1 MRLITKA
8 FNHHHHYIIIFLMS
22 SRKDFENGR
31 QKKSVS
37 KGRRRTTAGWGGI
50 KKSTVVLFV
59 VVFVVLFKVSFF
71 LKKFHTFSTTR
82 RDHDAK
88 KKEKEDNNVPPRRA
102 LSTESSGNSNNRAR
116 DLGINAFRLNTFNLD
131 ETFPRR
137 FILPKTSNETSS
149 VGEAEKEK
157 EGEGEEE
164 SQQFLA
170 KLIDAFMKQNS
181 ALYDAKMKALGGVRS
196 SLDDDDDDDAFVSSS
211 FPLQRLRRVD
221 ACEPRCE
228 GEFRRTGGF
237 GLLPQFFANVA
248 DPDWD
253 SLENR
258 LNATRENARE
268 FFAHFAEFYVQD
280 EDEEDEAMK
289 TALKIFNGLVTAK
302 DDRLLYNGM
311 NSNNN
316 NVILRALAGEERDV
330 IRKAMLMGKEMS

>member
-1 MRLITKA
+1 
-8 FNHHHHYIIIFLMS
+8 MS
-22 SRKDFENGR
+22 SRKDSDG
-31 QKKSVS
+31 QKKVS
-37 KGRRRTTAGWGGI
+37 KGRRRTGWGVI
-50 KKSTVVLFV
+50 KKSDVFFV
-59 VVFVVLFKVSFF
+59 VVFVVLKVSF
-71 LKKFHTFSTTR
+71 LKKFMFLTTGS
-82 RDHDAK
+82 DHDKK
-88 KKEKEDNNVPPRRA
+88 KKEKDDVLPPRRA
-102 LSTESSGNSNNRAR
+102 LSTESSSNSNNRAR

-149 VGEAEKEK
+149 GGEEEEKEG

-196 SLDDDDDDDAFVSSS
+196 SSSLDDDDDDAFVSSS

-221 ACEPRCE
+221 VCEPRCE

-248 DPDWD
+248 DPNWD
-253 SLENR
+253 SLKNR

-316 NVILRALAGEERDV
+316 NVISRVLAGEERDV

>member
-1 MRLITKA
+1 MVVRT
-8 FNHHHHYIIIFLMS
+8 HHHD
-22 SRKDFENGR
+22 K
-31 QKKSVS
+31 
-37 KGRRRTTAGWGGI
+37 
-50 KKSTVVLFV
+50 
-59 VVFVVLFKVSFF
+59 
-71 LKKFHTFSTTR
+71 
-82 RDHDAK
+82 K
-88 KKEKEDNNVPPRRA
+88 KKEKNDNVPPRRA
-102 LSTESSGNSNNRAR
+102 LSTESSSNTNNRAR

-131 ETFPRR
+131 EAFPRR
-137 FILPKTSNETSS
+137 FILPKTSNETSLG
-149 VGEAEKEK
+149 GEEK

-196 SLDDDDDDDAFVSSS
+196 SLDDDDDDAFVSSS

-248 DPDWD
+248 DPNWD

-316 NVILRALAGEERDV
+316 NVILRVLAGEERDV

>member
-1 MRLITKA
+1 
-8 FNHHHHYIIIFLMS
+8 MS
-22 SRKDFENGR
+22 SRKDFENG
-31 QKKSVS
+31 QKKRVS
-37 KGRRRTTAGWGGI
+37 KGRRRTAGWGVI
-50 KKSTVVLFV
+50 KKSKVLFV
-59 VVFVVLFKVSFF
+59 VVFVVLKVSFF
-71 LKKFHTFSTTR
+71 LQKFTFSTTR
-82 RDHDAK
+82 SDHDTK
-88 KKEKEDNNVPPRRA
+88 KKEKDDNVPPRRA
-102 LSTESSGNSNNRAR
+102 LSTESSSNSNNRAR

-164 SQQFLA
+164 SQQILA

-196 SLDDDDDDDAFVSSS
+196 SLDDDDDDAFVSSS

-237 GLLPQFFANVA
+237 GLLPQFFANAA
-248 DPDWD
+248 DPNWD

-316 NVILRALAGEERDV
+316 NVILRVLAGEERDV

>member
-1 MRLITKA
+1 
-8 FNHHHHYIIIFLMS
+8 MS
-22 SRKDFENGR
+22 SRKDFENG
-31 QKKSVS
+31 QKKRVS
-37 KGRRRTTAGWGGI
+37 KGRRRTAGWGVI
-50 KKSTVVLFV
+50 KKSKVLFV
-59 VVFVVLFKVSFF
+59 VVFVVLKVSFF
-71 LKKFHTFSTTR
+71 LKKFTFSTTR
-82 RDHDAK
+82 SDHDTK
-88 KKEKEDNNVPPRRA
+88 KKEKDDNVPPRRA
-102 LSTESSGNSNNRAR
+102 LSTESSSNSNNRAR

-181 ALYDAKMKALGGVRS
+181 AFYDAKMKALGGVRS
-196 SLDDDDDDDAFVSSS
+196 SLDDDDDDAFVSSS

-316 NVILRALAGEERDV
+316 NVILRVLAGEERDV

>member
-1 MRLITKA
+1 
-8 FNHHHHYIIIFLMS
+8 MS
-22 SRKDFENGR
+22 SRKDFENG
-31 QKKSVS
+31 QKKRVS
-37 KGRRRTTAGWGGI
+37 KGRRRTAGWGVI
-50 KKSTVVLFV
+50 KKSKVLFV
-59 VVFVVLFKVSFF
+59 VVFVVLKVSFF
-71 LKKFHTFSTTR
+71 LKKFTFSTTR
-82 RDHDAK
+82 SDHDTK
-88 KKEKEDNNVPPRRA
+88 KKEKDDNVPPRRA
-102 LSTESSGNSNNRAR
+102 LSTESSSNSNNRAR

-131 ETFPRR
+131 EAFPRR
-137 FILPKTSNETSS
+137 FILPKTSNETSLG
-149 VGEAEKEK
+149 GEEK

-196 SLDDDDDDDAFVSSS
+196 SLDDDDDDAFVSSS

-248 DPDWD
+248 DPNWD

-316 NVILRALAGEERDV
+316 NVILRVLAGEERDV

>member
-1 MRLITKA
+1 M
-8 FNHHHHYIIIFLMS
+8 
-22 SRKDFENGR
+22 SRKDFDGQR
-31 QKKSVS
+31 KVS
-37 KGRRRTTAGWGGI
+37 KGRRRTGFGGVV
-50 KKSTVVLFV
+50 KKSVVLFV
-59 VVFVVLFKVSFF
+59 VVFVVLKVS
-71 LKKFHTFSTTR
+71 KS
-82 RDHDAK
+82 DNDIK
-88 KKEKEDNNVPPRRA
+88 KKEKDDNVPPRRA
-102 LSTESSGNSNNRAR
+102 LAEESSSNNNNRAR

-131 ETFPRR
+131 ETFPR
-137 FILPKTSNETSS
+137 FILPKTSNETSL
-149 VGEAEKEK
+149 GEEEEEKEG

-170 KLIDAFMKQNS
+170 KLLDAFMKQNS
-181 ALYDAKMKALGGVRS
+181 ALYDANLKALGGVRS
-196 SLDDDDDDDAFVSSS
+196 PSSLDDDDDDAFVSSS

-248 DPDWD
+248 DPNWD

-268 FFAHFAEFYVQD
+268 FFAHFAEFYVQN
-280 EDEEDEAMK
+280 EDEEDDAMK

-316 NVILRALAGEERDV
+316 NVILRVLAGEERDM

>member
-1 MRLITKA
+1 M
-8 FNHHHHYIIIFLMS
+8 
-22 SRKDFENGR
+22 SRKDFDG
-31 QKKSVS
+31 QKKVS
-37 KGRRRTTAGWGGI
+37 KGRRRTGFGGVI
-50 KKSTVVLFV
+50 KKSVVLFV
-59 VVFVVLFKVSFF
+59 VVFVVLKVSF
-71 LKKFHTFSTTR
+71 LKKFLTTGS
-82 RDHDAK
+82 DNDIK
-88 KKEKEDNNVPPRRA
+88 KKEKDDNVPPRRA
-102 LSTESSGNSNNRAR
+102 LAEESSSNNNNRPR

-131 ETFPRR
+131 ETFPR
-137 FILPKTSNETSS
+137 FISPKTSNETSL
-149 VGEAEKEK
+149 GEEEEEKEG

-170 KLIDAFMKQNS
+170 KLLDAFMKQNS

-196 SLDDDDDDDAFVSSS
+196 SSSLDDDDDDAFVSSS

-248 DPDWD
+248 DPNWD

-268 FFAHFAEFYVQD
+268 FFAHFAEFYVQN
-280 EDEEDEAMK
+280 EDEEDDAMK

-316 NVILRALAGEERDV
+316 NVILRVLAGEERDM

>member
-1 MRLITKA
+1 
-8 FNHHHHYIIIFLMS
+8 MS
-22 SRKDFENGR
+22 SRKDFENG
-31 QKKSVS
+31 QKKRVS
-37 KGRRRTTAGWGGI
+37 KGRRRTAGWGVI
-50 KKSTVVLFV
+50 KKSKVLFV
-59 VVFVVLFKVSFF
+59 VVFVVLKVSFF
-71 LKKFHTFSTTR
+71 LQKFTFSTTR
-82 RDHDAK
+82 SDHDTK
-88 KKEKEDNNVPPRRA
+88 KKEKDDNVPPRRA
-102 LSTESSGNSNNRAR
+102 LSTESSSNSNNRAR
-116 DLGINAFRLNTFNLD
+116 NLGINAFRLNTFNLD

-196 SLDDDDDDDAFVSSS
+196 SLDDDDDDAFVSSS

-316 NVILRALAGEERDV
+316 NVILRVLAGEERDV
-330 IRKAMLMGKEMS
+330 IRKDMLMGKEMS

>member
-1 MRLITKA
+1 
-8 FNHHHHYIIIFLMS
+8 MS

-31 QKKSVS
+31 QKKKRVS
-37 KGRRRTTAGWGGI
+37 KGRRRTAAGWGGI

-82 RDHDAK
+82 SDHDAK
-88 KKEKEDNNVPPRRA
+88 KKEKDDNNVPPRRA
-102 LSTESSGNSNNRAR
+102 LSTESSSNSNNRAR
-116 DLGINAFRLNTFNLD
+116 NLGINAFRLNTFNLD

-196 SLDDDDDDDAFVSSS
+196 SLDDDDDDAFVSSS

-248 DPDWD
+248 DPNWD

-289 TALKIFNGLVTAK
+289 TALKIFNRLVTAK

-316 NVILRALAGEERDV
+316 NVILRVLAGEERDV

>member
-1 MRLITKA
+1 M
-8 FNHHHHYIIIFLMS
+8 
-22 SRKDFENGR
+22 SRKDFDGQR
-31 QKKSVS
+31 KVS
-37 KGRRRTTAGWGGI
+37 KGRRRTGFGGVI
-50 KKSTVVLFV
+50 KKSVVLFV
-59 VVFVVLFKVSFF
+59 VVFVVLKVSF
-71 LKKFHTFSTTR
+71 LKKFLTTGS
-82 RDHDAK
+82 DNDIK
-88 KKEKEDNNVPPRRA
+88 KKEKDDNVPPRRA
-102 LSTESSGNSNNRAR
+102 LAEESSSNNNNRAR

-131 ETFPRR
+131 ETFPR
-137 FILPKTSNETSS
+137 FISPKTSNETSL
-149 VGEAEKEK
+149 GEEEEEKEG

-170 KLIDAFMKQNS
+170 KLLDAFMKQNS

-196 SLDDDDDDDAFVSSS
+196 SSSLDDADDDAFVSSS

-248 DPDWD
+248 DPNWD

-280 EDEEDEAMK
+280 EDEEDDAMK
-289 TALKIFNGLVTAK
+289 TAK

-316 NVILRALAGEERDV
+316 NVILRVLAGEERDM

>member
-1 MRLITKA
+1 
-8 FNHHHHYIIIFLMS
+8 MS
-22 SRKDFENGR
+22 SRKDFENG
-31 QKKSVS
+31 QKKRVS
-37 KGRRRTTAGWGGI
+37 KGRRRTAGWGVI
-50 KKSTVVLFV
+50 KKSKVLFV
-59 VVFVVLFKVSFF
+59 VVFVVLKVSFF
-71 LKKFHTFSTTR
+71 LKKCTFSTTR
-82 RDHDAK
+82 SFDHDTK
-88 KKEKEDNNVPPRRA
+88 KKEKDDNVPPRRA
-102 LSTESSGNSNNRAR
+102 LSTESSSNSNNRAR
-116 DLGINAFRLNTFNLD
+116 NLGINAFRLNTFNLD

-137 FILPKTSNETSS
+137 FISPKTSNETSS

-164 SQQFLA
+164 SQQILA

-196 SLDDDDDDDAFVSSS
+196 SLDDDDDDAFVSSS

>member
-164 SQQFLA
+164 SQEFLA

-196 SLDDDDDDDAFVSSS
+196 SLDDDDDDAFVSSS

-280 EDEEDEAMK
+280 EDEEDAMK

-316 NVILRALAGEERDV
+316 NVILRVLAGEERDV

>member
-1 MRLITKA
+1 
-8 FNHHHHYIIIFLMS
+8 MS
-22 SRKDFENGR
+22 SRKDLDGR
-31 QKKSVS
+31 KKRVS
-37 KGRRRTTAGWGGI
+37 KGRRRTAGWGVI
-50 KKSTVVLFV
+50 KKSMVIFV
-59 VVFVVLFKVSFF
+59 VVFVVLKVSF
-71 LKKFHTFSTTR
+71 LKKFTLLTTR
-82 RDHDAK
+82 SDHDKK
-88 KKEKEDNNVPPRRA
+88 KKEKNDALPPRRA
-102 LSTESSGNSNNRAR
+102 LSTESSSNTNNRVH

-131 ETFPRR
+131 EAFPRR
-137 FILPKTSNETSS
+137 FILPKTSNETSLG
-149 VGEAEKEK
+149 GEEEEEK

-170 KLIDAFMKQNS
+170 ELIDAFMKQNS
-181 ALYDAKMKALGGVRS
+181 ALYDAKMKALGGVRSSS

-221 ACEPRCE
+221 ACEPRCQ

-248 DPDWD
+248 DPNWD

-316 NVILRALAGEERDV
+316 NVILRVLAGEERDV

>member
-1 MRLITKA
+1 
-8 FNHHHHYIIIFLMS
+8 MS
-22 SRKDFENGR
+22 SRKDFDGP
-31 QKKSVS
+31 QKKRVS
-37 KGRRRTTAGWGGI
+37 KGRRRTGFGGVI
-50 KKSTVVLFV
+50 KKSIVLFV
-59 VVFVVLFKVSFF
+59 VVFVVLKVSFF
-71 LKKFHTFSTTR
+71 LKKFTFLTTGS
-82 RDHDAK
+82 DHDKK
-88 KKEKEDNNVPPRRA
+88 KKEKNDNVLPPRRA
-102 LSTESSGNSNNRAR
+102 LSTESSSNSNNRAR

-149 VGEAEKEK
+149 VGEEKEEK
-157 EGEGEEE
+157 EGEVEEE

-170 KLIDAFMKQNS
+170 KLLDAFMKQHS

-196 SLDDDDDDDAFVSSS
+196 SLDDDDDDAFVSSS

-248 DPDWD
+248 DPNWD

-316 NVILRALAGEERDV
+316 NVILRVLAGEERDV

>member
-1 MRLITKA
+1 
-8 FNHHHHYIIIFLMS
+8 MS
-22 SRKDFENGR
+22 STRKDFDGE
-31 QKKSVS
+31 KKRVS
-37 KGRRRTTAGWGGI
+37 KGRRRRTAGWGVI
-50 KKSTVVLFV
+50 KKSMVIFV
-59 VVFVVLFKVSFF
+59 VVFIVSKVSF
-71 LKKFHTFSTTR
+71 LKKFTFLTTR
-82 RDHDAK
+82 SDHDKK
-88 KKEKEDNNVPPRRA
+88 KKEKNDNVPPRRA
-102 LSTESSGNSNNRAR
+102 LSTESSSNTDNRAR

-196 SLDDDDDDDAFVSSS
+196 SSSLDDDDDDAFVSSS

-248 DPDWD
+248 DPNWD

-316 NVILRALAGEERDV
+316 NVILRVLAGEERDV

>member
-1 MRLITKA
+1 
-8 FNHHHHYIIIFLMS
+8 MS
-22 SRKDFENGR
+22 SRKDFENG
-31 QKKSVS
+31 QKKRVS
-37 KGRRRTTAGWGGI
+37 KGRRRTAGWGVI
-50 KKSTVVLFV
+50 KKSKVLFV
-59 VVFVVLFKVSFF
+59 VVFVVLKVSFF
-71 LKKFHTFSTTR
+71 LKKFTFSTTR
-82 RDHDAK
+82 SDHDTK
-88 KKEKEDNNVPPRRA
+88 KKEKDDNVPPRRA
-102 LSTESSGNSNNRAR
+102 LSTESSSNSNNRAR

-196 SLDDDDDDDAFVSSS
+196 SLDDDDDDAFVSSS

-316 NVILRALAGEERDV
+316 NVILRVLAGEERDV

>member
-1 MRLITKA
+1 M
-8 FNHHHHYIIIFLMS
+8 
-22 SRKDFENGR
+22 SRKDFDG
-31 QKKSVS
+31 QKKVS
-37 KGRRRTTAGWGGI
+37 KGRRRTGFGGVI
-50 KKSTVVLFV
+50 KKSVVLFV
-59 VVFVVLFKVSFF
+59 VVFVVLKVSF
-71 LKKFHTFSTTR
+71 LKKFLTTGS
-82 RDHDAK
+82 DNDIK
-88 KKEKEDNNVPPRRA
+88 KKEKDDNVPPRRA
-102 LSTESSGNSNNRAR
+102 LAEESSSNNNNRAR

-131 ETFPRR
+131 ETFPR
-137 FILPKTSNETSS
+137 FILPKTSNETSL
-149 VGEAEKEK
+149 GEEEEEKEG

-170 KLIDAFMKQNS
+170 KLLDAFMKQNS

-196 SLDDDDDDDAFVSSS
+196 SSSLDDADDDAFVSSS

-248 DPDWD
+248 DPNWD

-280 EDEEDEAMK
+280 EDEEDDAMK
-289 TALKIFNGLVTAK
+289 TAK

-316 NVILRALAGEERDV
+316 NVILRVLAGEERDM

>member
-1 MRLITKA
+1 
-8 FNHHHHYIIIFLMS
+8 MS
-22 SRKDFENGR
+22 SRKDLDGR
-31 QKKSVS
+31 KKRVS
-37 KGRRRTTAGWGGI
+37 KGRRRTAGWGVI
-50 KKSTVVLFV
+50 KKSMVIFV
-59 VVFVVLFKVSFF
+59 VVFVVSKVSF
-71 LKKFHTFSTTR
+71 LKKFTFLTTR
-82 RDHDAK
+82 SDHDAK

-137 FILPKTSNETSS
+137 FISPKTSNETSS

-196 SLDDDDDDDAFVSSS
+196 SSSLDDDDDDDAFVSSS

-221 ACEPRCE
+221 ACEPRCQ

-248 DPDWD
+248 DPNWD

-316 NVILRALAGEERDV
+316 NVILRVLAGEERDV

>member
-1 MRLITKA
+1 
-8 FNHHHHYIIIFLMS
+8 MS
-22 SRKDFENGR
+22 SRKDLDGR
-31 QKKSVS
+31 KKRVS
-37 KGRRRTTAGWGGI
+37 KERRRTAGWGVI
-50 KKSTVVLFV
+50 KKSMVIFV
-59 VVFVVLFKVSFF
+59 VVFVVLKVSF
-71 LKKFHTFSTTR
+71 LKKFTLLTTR
-82 RDHDAK
+82 SDHDKK
-88 KKEKEDNNVPPRRA
+88 KKEKNDALPPRRV
-102 LSTESSGNSNNRAR
+102 LSTESSSNTNNRVR

-196 SLDDDDDDDAFVSSS
+196 SLDDDDDDAFVSSS

>member
-102 LSTESSGNSNNRAR
+102 LSTESSSNSNNRAR

-196 SLDDDDDDDAFVSSS
+196 SLDDDDDDAFVSSS

-316 NVILRALAGEERDV
+316 NVILRVLAGEERDV

>member
-1 MRLITKA
+1 
-8 FNHHHHYIIIFLMS
+8 MS
-22 SRKDFENGR
+22 SRKDFENG
-31 QKKSVS
+31 QKKRVS
-37 KGRRRTTAGWGGI
+37 KGRRRTAGWGVI
-50 KKSTVVLFV
+50 KKSKVLFV
-59 VVFVVLFKVSFF
+59 VVFVVLKVSFF
-71 LKKFHTFSTTR
+71 LQKFTFSTTR
-82 RDHDAK
+82 SDHDTK
-88 KKEKEDNNVPPRRA
+88 KKEKDDNVPPRRA
-102 LSTESSGNSNNRAR
+102 LSTESSSNSNNRAR

-196 SLDDDDDDDAFVSSS
+196 SLDDDDDDAFVSSS

-248 DPDWD
+248 DPD
-253 SLENR
+253 
-258 LNATRENARE
+258 
-268 FFAHFAEFYVQD
+268 
-280 EDEEDEAMK
+280 
-289 TALKIFNGLVTAK
+289 
-302 DDRLLYNGM
+302 
-311 NSNNN
+311 
-316 NVILRALAGEERDV
+316 
-330 IRKAMLMGKEMS
+330 

>member
-1 MRLITKA
+1 M
-8 FNHHHHYIIIFLMS
+8 
-22 SRKDFENGR
+22 SRKDFENG
-31 QKKSVS
+31 QKRVS
-37 KGRRRTTAGWGGI
+37 KGRRRTAGWGVI
-50 KKSTVVLFV
+50 KKSIVLFV
-59 VVFVVLFKVSFF
+59 VVFVVLKVSF
-71 LKKFHTFSTTR
+71 LKKFTFLTTR
-82 RDHDAK
+82 SDHDKK
-88 KKEKEDNNVPPRRA
+88 KKEKDDALPPRRA
-102 LSTESSGNSNNRAR
+102 LSTESSSNTNNRAR

-137 FILPKTSNETSS
+137 FISPKTSNETSS
-149 VGEAEKEK
+149 VGEAEEEKEK

-170 KLIDAFMKQNS
+170 KLLDAFMKQNS
-181 ALYDAKMKALGGVRS
+181 PLYDAKMKALGGGVRS
-196 SLDDDDDDDAFVSSS
+196 SLDDDDDDAFVSSS

-248 DPDWD
+248 DPNWD

-280 EDEEDEAMK
+280 EDEEDDAMK

-316 NVILRALAGEERDV
+316 NVILRVLAGEERDV

>member
-1 MRLITKA
+1 
-8 FNHHHHYIIIFLMS
+8 MS
-22 SRKDFENGR
+22 SRKDLDGR
-31 QKKSVS
+31 KKRVS
-37 KGRRRTTAGWGGI
+37 KGRRRTAGWGVI
-50 KKSTVVLFV
+50 KKSMVIFV
-59 VVFVVLFKVSFF
+59 VVFVVLKVSF
-71 LKKFHTFSTTR
+71 LKKFTLLTTR
-82 RDHDAK
+82 SDHDKK
-88 KKEKEDNNVPPRRA
+88 KKEKNDALPPRRA
-102 LSTESSGNSNNRAR
+102 LSTESSSNTNNRVR

-131 ETFPRR
+131 EAFPRR
-137 FILPKTSNETSS
+137 FILPKTSNETSLG
-149 VGEAEKEK
+149 GEEK

-196 SLDDDDDDDAFVSSS
+196 SLDDDDDDAFVSSS

-248 DPDWD
+248 DPNWD

-316 NVILRALAGEERDV
+316 NVILRVLAGEERDV

>member
-59 VVFVVLFKVSFF
+59 VVCVVLFKVSFF

-196 SLDDDDDDDAFVSSS
+196 SLDDDDDDAFVSSS

-248 DPDWD
+248 DPNWD

-316 NVILRALAGEERDV
+316 NVILRVLAGEERDV

>member
-1 MRLITKA
+1 M
-8 FNHHHHYIIIFLMS
+8 
-22 SRKDFENGR
+22 
-31 QKKSVS
+31 
-37 KGRRRTTAGWGGI
+37 
-50 KKSTVVLFV
+50 
-59 VVFVVLFKVSFF
+59 
-71 LKKFHTFSTTR
+71 
-82 RDHDAK
+82 
-88 KKEKEDNNVPPRRA
+88 PPRRA

-196 SLDDDDDDDAFVSSS
+196 SLDDDDDDAFVSSS

>member
-181 ALYDAKMKALGGVRS
+181 AFYDAKMKALGGVRS
-196 SLDDDDDDDAFVSSS
+196 SLDDDDDDAFVSSS

-248 DPDWD
+248 DPNWD

-316 NVILRALAGEERDV
+316 NVILRVLAGEERDV

>member
-1 MRLITKA
+1 MRLIIKA
-8 FNHHHHYIIIFLMS
+8 FNHHHYIIIFLMS

-157 EGEGEEE
+157 EGEEE

-196 SLDDDDDDDAFVSSS
+196 SLDDDDDDAFVSSS

-237 GLLPQFFANVA
+237 GLLPQFFANAA
-248 DPDWD
+248 DPNWD

>member
-1 MRLITKA
+1 
-8 FNHHHHYIIIFLMS
+8 MS
-22 SRKDFENGR
+22 SRNDFDGP
-31 QKKSVS
+31 QKKKSVS
-37 KGRRRTTAGWGGI
+37 KGRRRTVFGSVL
-50 KKSTVVLFV
+50 KKSMVLFV
-59 VVFVVLFKVSFF
+59 VVFVVLKVSFF
-71 LKKFHTFSTTR
+71 LKKCTFSTTR
-82 RDHDAK
+82 SFDYDTK
-88 KKEKEDNNVPPRRA
+88 KKEKDDNVPPRRA
-102 LSTESSGNSNNRAR
+102 LSTESSSNSNNRAR

-211 FPLQRLRRVD
+211 FPLQRVRRVD

-228 GEFRRTGGF
+228 GEFRRMGGF

-316 NVILRALAGEERDV
+316 NVILRVLAGEERDV

>member
-1 MRLITKA
+1 M
-8 FNHHHHYIIIFLMS
+8 
-22 SRKDFENGR
+22 SRKDFDGQR
-31 QKKSVS
+31 KVS
-37 KGRRRTTAGWGGI
+37 KGRRRTGFGGVV
-50 KKSTVVLFV
+50 KKSVVLFV
-59 VVFVVLFKVSFF
+59 VVFVVLKVS
-71 LKKFHTFSTTR
+71 KS
-82 RDHDAK
+82 DNDIK
-88 KKEKEDNNVPPRRA
+88 KKEKDDNVPPRRA
-102 LSTESSGNSNNRAR
+102 LAEESSSNNNNRAR

-131 ETFPRR
+131 ETFPR
-137 FILPKTSNETSS
+137 FILPKTSNETSL
-149 VGEAEKEK
+149 GEEEEEKEG

-170 KLIDAFMKQNS
+170 KLLDAFMKQNS

-196 SLDDDDDDDAFVSSS
+196 SSSLDDDDDDAFVSSS

-248 DPDWD
+248 DPNWD

-280 EDEEDEAMK
+280 EDEEDDAMK
-289 TALKIFNGLVTAK
+289 TAK

-316 NVILRALAGEERDV
+316 NVILRVLAGEERDM

>member
-1 MRLITKA
+1 
-8 FNHHHHYIIIFLMS
+8 MS
-22 SRKDFENGR
+22 SRKDFENG
-31 QKKSVS
+31 QKKRVS
-37 KGRRRTTAGWGGI
+37 KGRRRTAGWGVI
-50 KKSTVVLFV
+50 KKSKVLFV
-59 VVFVVLFKVSFF
+59 VVFVVLKVSFF
-71 LKKFHTFSTTR
+71 LKKFTFSTTR
-82 RDHDAK
+82 SDHDTK
-88 KKEKEDNNVPPRRA
+88 KKEKDDNVPPRRA
-102 LSTESSGNSNNRAR
+102 LSTESSSNSNNRAR
-116 DLGINAFRLNTFNLD
+116 NLGINAFRLNTFNLD

-196 SLDDDDDDDAFVSSS
+196 SLDDDDDDAFVSSS

-237 GLLPQFFANVA
+237 GLLPQFFTNVA

-316 NVILRALAGEERDV
+316 NVILRVLAGEERDV

>member
-1 MRLITKA
+1 M
-8 FNHHHHYIIIFLMS
+8 
-22 SRKDFENGR
+22 SRKDFDGQR
-31 QKKSVS
+31 KVS
-37 KGRRRTTAGWGGI
+37 KGRRRTGFGGVV
-50 KKSTVVLFV
+50 KKSVVLFV
-59 VVFVVLFKVSFF
+59 VVFVVLKVS
-71 LKKFHTFSTTR
+71 KS
-82 RDHDAK
+82 DNDIK
-88 KKEKEDNNVPPRRA
+88 KKEKDDNVPPRRA
-102 LSTESSGNSNNRAR
+102 LAEESSSNNNNRAR

-131 ETFPRR
+131 ETFPR
-137 FILPKTSNETSS
+137 FISPKTSNETSL
-149 VGEAEKEK
+149 GEEEEEKEG

-170 KLIDAFMKQNS
+170 KLLDAFMKQNS
-181 ALYDAKMKALGGVRS
+181 ALYDANLKALGGVRS
-196 SLDDDDDDDAFVSSS
+196 PSSLDDADDDAFVSSS

-248 DPDWD
+248 DPNWD

-268 FFAHFAEFYVQD
+268 FFAHFAEFYVQN
-280 EDEEDEAMK
+280 EDEEDDAMK

-316 NVILRALAGEERDV
+316 NVILRVLAGEERDM

>member
-1 MRLITKA
+1 
-8 FNHHHHYIIIFLMS
+8 MS
-22 SRKDFENGR
+22 SRKDFENG
-31 QKKSVS
+31 QKKRVS
-37 KGRRRTTAGWGGI
+37 KGRRRTAGWGVI
-50 KKSTVVLFV
+50 KKSKVLFV
-59 VVFVVLFKVSFF
+59 VVFVVLKVSFF
-71 LKKFHTFSTTR
+71 LKKFTFSTTR
-82 RDHDAK
+82 SDHDTK
-88 KKEKEDNNVPPRRA
+88 KKEKDDNVPPRRA
-102 LSTESSGNSNNRAR
+102 LSTESSSNSNNRAR

-196 SLDDDDDDDAFVSSS
+196 SLDDDDDDAFVSSS

-248 DPDWD
+248 DPNWD

-316 NVILRALAGEERDV
+316 NVILRVLAGEERDV

>member
-137 FILPKTSNETSS
+137 FISPKTSNETSS

-164 SQQFLA
+164 SQQILA

-196 SLDDDDDDDAFVSSS
+196 SLDDDDDDAFVSSS

-237 GLLPQFFANVA
+237 GLLPQFFANAA
-248 DPDWD
+248 DPNWD

-316 NVILRALAGEERDV
+316 NVILRVLAGEERDV

>member
-1 MRLITKA
+1 
-8 FNHHHHYIIIFLMS
+8 MS
-22 SRKDFENGR
+22 SRKDFENG
-31 QKKSVS
+31 QKKRVS
-37 KGRRRTTAGWGGI
+37 KGRRRTAGWGVI
-50 KKSTVVLFV
+50 KKSIVLFV
-59 VVFVVLFKVSFF
+59 VVFVVLKVSFF
-71 LKKFHTFSTTR
+71 LKKFTFSTTR
-82 RDHDAK
+82 SDHDTK
-88 KKEKEDNNVPPRRA
+88 KKEKDDNVPPRRA
-102 LSTESSGNSNNRAR
+102 LSTESSSNSNNRAR

-196 SLDDDDDDDAFVSSS
+196 SLDDDDDDAFVSSS

-316 NVILRALAGEERDV
+316 NVILRVLAGEERDV

>member
-1 MRLITKA
+1 
-8 FNHHHHYIIIFLMS
+8 MS
-22 SRKDFENGR
+22 SRKDFENG
-31 QKKSVS
+31 QKRSVS
-37 KGRRRTTAGWGGI
+37 KGRQRTAGWGVL

-88 KKEKEDNNVPPRRA
+88 KKEKDDNNVPPRRA

-137 FILPKTSNETSS
+137 FISPKTSNETSS

-196 SLDDDDDDDAFVSSS
+196 SLDDDDDDAFVSSS

-248 DPDWD
+248 DPNWD

-316 NVILRALAGEERDV
+316 NVILRVLAGEERDV

>member
-1 MRLITKA
+1 
-8 FNHHHHYIIIFLMS
+8 MS
-22 SRKDFENGR
+22 SRKDFENG
-31 QKKSVS
+31 QKKRVS
-37 KGRRRTTAGWGGI
+37 KGRRRTAGWGVI
-50 KKSTVVLFV
+50 KKSKVLFV
-59 VVFVVLFKVSFF
+59 VVFVVLKVSFF
-71 LKKFHTFSTTR
+71 LQKFTFSTTR
-82 RDHDAK
+82 SDHDTK
-88 KKEKEDNNVPPRRA
+88 KKEKDDNVPPRRA
-102 LSTESSGNSNNRAR
+102 LSTESSSNSNNRAR
-116 DLGINAFRLNTFNLD
+116 NLGINAFRLNTFNLD

-164 SQQFLA
+164 SQQILA

-196 SLDDDDDDDAFVSSS
+196 SLDDDDDDAFVSSS

-316 NVILRALAGEERDV
+316 NVILRVLAGEERDV

>member
-1 MRLITKA
+1 M
-8 FNHHHHYIIIFLMS
+8 
-22 SRKDFENGR
+22 SRKDFDG
-31 QKKSVS
+31 QKKVS
-37 KGRRRTTAGWGGI
+37 KGRRRTGFGGVI
-50 KKSTVVLFV
+50 KKSVVLFV
-59 VVFVVLFKVSFF
+59 VVFVVLKVSF
-71 LKKFHTFSTTR
+71 LKKFLTTGS
-82 RDHDAK
+82 DNDIK
-88 KKEKEDNNVPPRRA
+88 KKEKDDNVPPRRA
-102 LSTESSGNSNNRAR
+102 LAEESSSNNNNRAR

-131 ETFPRR
+131 ETFPR
-137 FILPKTSNETSS
+137 FISPKTSNETSL
-149 VGEAEKEK
+149 GEEEEEKEG

-170 KLIDAFMKQNS
+170 KLLDAFMKQNS
-181 ALYDAKMKALGGVRS
+181 ALYDANLKALGGVRS
-196 SLDDDDDDDAFVSSS
+196 PSSLDDDDDDAFVSSS

-248 DPDWD
+248 DPNWD

-268 FFAHFAEFYVQD
+268 FFAHFAEFYVQN
-280 EDEEDEAMK
+280 EDEEDDAMK

-316 NVILRALAGEERDV
+316 NVILRVLAGEERDM

>member
-1 MRLITKA
+1 M
-8 FNHHHHYIIIFLMS
+8 FL
-22 SRKDFENGR
+22 
-31 QKKSVS
+31 
-37 KGRRRTTAGWGGI
+37 TTG
-50 KKSTVVLFV
+50 S
-59 VVFVVLFKVSFF
+59 
-71 LKKFHTFSTTR
+71 
-82 RDHDAK
+82 DHDKK
-88 KKEKEDNNVPPRRA
+88 KKEKDDVLPPRRA
-102 LSTESSGNSNNRAR
+102 LSTESSSNSNNRAR

-149 VGEAEKEK
+149 GGEEEEK
-157 EGEGEEE
+157 EGEGEGEKE

-170 KLIDAFMKQNS
+170 KLIDAFMKQTQPC
-181 ALYDAKMKALGGVRS
+181 GVRS
-196 SLDDDDDDDAFVSSS
+196 SSSLDDDDDDAFVSSS

-221 ACEPRCE
+221 VCEPRCE

-248 DPDWD
+248 DPNWD
-253 SLENR
+253 SLKNR

-316 NVILRALAGEERDV
+316 NVISRVLAGEERDV